1 MISEGEERPGVPR
14 QDDEP
19 PDVPRPGDERP
30 EATRPGGEQPEAT
43 RPGGEQPE
51 ATRPGGEQPEATRP
65 GGEQPEAPRPGGEPF
80 RPEALS
86 PAGIPPAGLSHPRRL
101 HPAEI
106 VLAAL
111 ENLREILIAAV
122 VGLLVGGGAGG
133 MPPLAGAMLALGGV
147 AVAAAIGYVRWR
159 HTTYSVAGAA
169 LHFRHGVISPDETS
183 VPLGRIQAIDATQ
196 GPVQRLFGVQELHV
210 QTAGGGAEGEIVLRA
225 VSEAAA
231 SELRAAAGLPDPVAQ
246 DLPEWRLGL
255 GALLVTAVTAPQLGV
270 ILPLVGAFAAAGDDV
285 LFGGGE
291 GEQLIDNLA
300 DDPGA
305 IALVAVAV
313 AGAAL
318 LLSFMGAIVAFA
330 GFSLVRDGERL
341 RIRRGLLARRAASVP
356 LARVHAVD
364 VVEGVLRRPFGL
376 ASVRMETA
384 GYRSEAAAAQTLL
397 PLVRVRDLP
406 RLLEE
411 FVPALAEEQPAGGAR
426 PEAAP
431 EERPAGG
438 ARPEAAV
445 TRSPAPPSLQRPPA
459 RARRRYALPPA
470 LAGAALGAVLTAVV
484 PAAWPAVPLLALLGA
499 AEGLLRHRSAGWRD
513 DGRRLVVRGRV
524 LARRTLLARVDRLQ
538 EHGLRASPL
547 QRRAALA
554 DFEASVGS
562 GRTGRVRHLE
572 ASAAGALFERLRP
585 RAAPHG

>member
-1 MISEGEERPGVPR
+1 MRSEGAGAEGP
-14 QDDEP
+14 
-19 PDVPRPGDERP
+19 
-30 EATRPGGEQPEAT
+30 T
-43 RPGGEQPE
+43 
-51 ATRPGGEQPEATRP
+51 
-65 GGEQPEAPRPGGEPF
+65 

-86 PAGIPPAGLSHPRRL
+86 PPPHAALSRPRHL

-106 VLAAL
+106 LLAAL

-133 MPPLAGAMLALGGV
+133 MPPLAGVMLALGGV
-147 AVAAAIGYVRWR
+147 VVAAVVGYVRWR
-159 HTTYSVAGAA
+159 HTTYSVAGEA
-169 LHFRHGVISPDETS
+169 LHFRRGVISPDETS
-183 VPLGRIQAIDATQ
+183 VPLARIQALDSTQ

-210 QTAGGGAEGEIVLRA
+210 QTAGGGSEGEIVLRA
-225 VSEAAA
+225 VSAAA
-231 SELRAAAGLPDPVAQ
+231 AAELHAAAGLAAPVAR

-285 LFGGGE
+285 FFGRGE
-291 GEQLIDNLA
+291 GERLIDTLV

-305 IALVAVAV
+305 LVLVVVAV

-318 LLSFMGAIVAFA
+318 LLSFLGAIVAFA

-397 PLVRVRDLP
+397 PLVRVRDVP
-406 RLLEE
+406 RLLAE
-411 FVPALAEEQPAGGAR
+411 FVPALAEEAPVAAAAAAGQ
-426 PEAAP
+426 EAAAI
-431 EERPAGG
+431 ERPRAD
-438 ARPEAAV
+438 ASPEAAV
-445 TRSPAPPSLQRPPA
+445 SQAQPASALREAVAPPAALPLQRPPA

-470 LAGAALGAVLTAVV
+470 VIGAALGAVLTAVV

-499 AEGLLRHRSAGWRD
+499 AEGLLRYRSAGWRD
-513 DGRRLVVRGRV
+513 DGRRLVVRSRV

-554 DFEASVGS
+554 DFEAAVGS
-562 GRTGRVRHLE
+562 GRKGRVRHLE
-572 ASAAGALFERLRP
+572 ASVAGALFVRLRP
-585 RAAPHG
+585 RGAPHG

>member
-1 MISEGEERPGVPR
+1 MSSEGVGPGPS
-14 QDDEP
+14 DAG
-19 PDVPRPGDERP
+19 PGP
-30 EATRPGGEQPEAT
+30 SPGGP
-43 RPGGEQPE
+43 PG
-51 ATRPGGEQPEATRP
+51 T
-65 GGEQPEAPRPGGEPF
+65 
-80 RPEALS
+80 LS
-86 PAGIPPAGLSHPRRL
+86 RSRHL

-133 MPPLAGAMLALGGV
+133 MPPLAGVMLALGGV
-147 AVAAAIGYVRWR
+147 VVAAVVGYVRWR
-159 HTTYSVAGAA
+159 HTTYSVAGEA
-169 LHFRHGVISPDETS
+169 LHFRRGVISPDETS
-183 VPLGRIQAIDATQ
+183 VPLGRIQALDSTQ

-210 QTAGGGAEGEIVLRA
+210 QTAGGGSEGEIVLRA
-225 VSEAAA
+225 VSDAAA
-231 SELRAAAGLPDPVAQ
+231 SDLHAAAGLPAPVAR

-291 GEQLIDNLA
+291 GEQLIDNLR

-305 IALVAVAV
+305 LVLLVIAVAV
-313 AGAAL
+313 AAL
-318 LLSFMGAIVAFA
+318 LLSFLGAIVAFA

-397 PLVRVRDLP
+397 PLVRMRDVP
-406 RLLEE
+406 GLLAE
-411 FVPALAEEQPAGGAR
+411 FVPALAERAPAAAPGETAAACREAAATERPRGGASR
-426 PEAAP
+426 EAAVAQ
-431 EERPAGG
+431 ERPAK
-438 ARPEAAV
+438 APREAV
-445 TRSPAPPSLQRPPA
+445 APPAALPLQRPPA

-470 LAGAALGAVLTAVV
+470 LLGAGLGAVLTAVV

-499 AEGLLRHRSAGWRD
+499 AEGVLRHRSAGWRD

-554 DFEASVGS
+554 DFEAAVGS

-572 ASAAGALFERLRP
+572 AGVAGALFERLRP
-585 RAAPHG
+585 RAAPRR